1 MSYYNT
7 THLTGFELKE
17 SRRKANTQEDRILT
31 FFEKNADKAF
41 SPEDIQIYCMMANR
55 PLTSVRRAIT
65 NLTKEGY
72 LRKTSHMKPGNY
84 GKPVH
89 TWEFSHGQNQK
100 ELW

>member
-1 MSYYNT
+1 LSYYNT
-7 THLTGFELKE
+7 TNLKGYDLKE
-17 SRRKANTQEDRILT
+17 ARRKTNTQEDRILT

-41 SPEDIQIYCMMANR
+41 SPEEIQTYCMMANR

-72 LRKTSHMKPGNY
+72 LRKTSHMKQGNY

-89 TWEFSHGQNQK
+89 TWQFKQSTPQE

>member
-1 MSYYNT
+1 LSYYNT

-41 SPEDIQIYCMMANR
+41 SPEEIQTYCMMANR

-65 NLTKEGY
+65 NLTKEGC

-89 TWEFSHGQNQK
+89 TWQYQNPIPQG
-100 ELW
+100 ELF

>member
-7 THLTGFELKE
+7 TNLKGYDLKE
-17 SRRKANTQEDRILT
+17 ARRKTNTQEDRILT

-41 SPEDIQIYCMMANR
+41 SPEEIQTYCMMANR

-72 LRKTSHMKPGNY
+72 LRKTSHMKQGNY

-89 TWEFSHGQNQK
+89 TWQFKQSTPQE